1 MKYIEFFGFG
11 GSGKSTLV
19 NRLVKNHRY
28 VGPDH
33 VFDIKG
39 WDTVGASISAIVP
52 SEVRSTVGGVIWR
65 NHLKYKM
72 FADFVDYYAD
82 FVIEAMSYIAEQH
95 SNKQEARQKQ
105 EYMREVMMRYEAG
118 RKITRPGEY
127 FCLDNGFYH
136 KTAVSEKQRQTL
148 PDRAYFDSMPQP
160 DIIVHV
166 DPEPDL
172 LQRRRRQRD
181 RHGKDFSIA
190 RLEEIRARRAGLM
203 EAARDRGT
211 TVIRVANE
219 GTPESAVETIHA
231 EIQSA

>member
-19 NRLVKNHRY
+19 NRLVKLDAY
-28 VGPDH
+28 DGPDQ
-33 VFDIKG
+33 VYDIKG
-39 WDTVGASISAIVP
+39 WDTAGVSISGPVP
-52 SEVRSTVGGVIWR
+52 RKVRKFVGGVIWR

-72 FADFVDYYAD
+72 FTDFVDYHND
-82 FVIEAMSYIAEQH
+82 FVIEAMSYIAAQH
-95 SNKQEARQKQ
+95 SDKQEARQKQ
-105 EYMREVMMRYEAG
+105 EYMREVMMRYQAG
-118 RKITRPGEY
+118 RKMTLPGEY

-148 PDRAYFDSMPQP
+148 PDDSYFDSMPQP

-172 LQRRRRQRD
+172 LQRRRRQRES
-181 RHGKDFSIA
+181 HGEDFSIA
-190 RLEEIRARRAGLM
+190 QLEEIRSRRAGLM

-219 GTPESAVETIHA
+219 GTPESAVETIHS
-231 EIQSA
+231 EIQST